1 MNTNEFVAF
10 LIAIISIFIAAIQWI
25 SRSAGKIK
33 DLKMTEFKENFIIER
48 DNKLQTIAKDLD
60 IKTETIAKD
69 LDIKTEKT
77 NIRMEGKIDKV
88 LDMTIQNNKDTALLQ
103 QSINFI
109 REQCPECI
117 KNKKV

>member
-25 SRSAGKIK
+25 SRSAGKIN

-48 DNKLQTIAKDLD
+48 DNKLQ
-60 IKTETIAKD
+60 TIAKD

>member
-60 IKTETIAKD
+60 IKTE
-69 LDIKTEKT
+69 KT

>member
-10 LIAIISIFIAAIQWI
+10 LIAIISIFIGAIQWI
-25 SRSAGKIK
+25 SRSAGKIN

-48 DNKLQTIAKDLD
+48 DNKLQ
-60 IKTETIAKD
+60 TIAKD